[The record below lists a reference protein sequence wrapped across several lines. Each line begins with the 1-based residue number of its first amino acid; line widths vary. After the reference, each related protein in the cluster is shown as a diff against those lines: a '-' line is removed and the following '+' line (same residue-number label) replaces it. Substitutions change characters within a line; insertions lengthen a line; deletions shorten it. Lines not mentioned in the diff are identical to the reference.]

1 MKGQHMTEEWFTVE
15 QIDRDTFAISEYGHW
30 EQAHCY
36 LLIGET
42 QAALID
48 TGLGVSDIRKVTDQL
63 TQLPIRVLTTHV
75 HWDHIG
81 GHGLFED
88 LSVHELEKEW
98 LESSFPLPE
107 DAVRQNLTC
116 MSCRFPE
123 GFDPAAYHVF
133 QGKAS
138 HLLHDGDSI
147 DLGNRKIIVIHTPGH
162 SPGHCCFWEA
172 DRQYLYTGD
181 LIYSGCLYAYY
192 PSTDP
197 YQFWQS
203 IRKAGE
209 LPVRRILPGHNRL
222 DIGTDIIERIE
233 TAFAQLYKENELKQ
247 GSGLFDYPDFQIHI

>member
-1 MKGQHMTEEWFTVE
+1 MTEEWFTVE

-48 TGLGVSDIRKVTDQL
+48 TGMGVSDIRKVTDQL
-63 TQLPIRVLTTHV
+63 TQLPVRVLTTHV

-81 GHGLFED
+81 GHGLYSD
-88 LSVHELEKEW
+88 LSVHELEQEW

-107 DAVRQNLTC
+107 AAVRQNLTC

>member
-1 MKGQHMTEEWFTVE
+1 MTEEWFTVE

-197 YQFWQS
+197 YQFWQA

>member
-1 MKGQHMTEEWFTVE
+1 MSEEWFTVE
-15 QIDRDTFAISEYGHW
+15 QIDPDTYAISEYGHW
-30 EQAHCY
+30 EQPHCY
-36 LLIGET
+36 LLIGEQ

-63 TQLPIRVLTTHV
+63 TQLPVRVLTTHV

-81 GHGLFED
+81 GHSLFD
-88 LSVHELEKEW
+88 DISVHELEQDW
-98 LESSFPLPE
+98 FESSFPLSD

-116 MSCRFPE
+116 MSSVFPE
-123 GFDPAAYHVF
+123 GFNPASYRVF
-133 QGKAS
+133 HGKAS
-138 HLLHDGDSI
+138 YLLHDGDCI
-147 DLGNRKIIVIHTPGH
+147 DIGGRKITVIHTPGH

-181 LIYSGCLYAYY
+181 LIYSGPLYAYY

-203 IRKAGE
+203 VRKIEG
-209 LPVRRILPGHNRL
+209 LPVARILPGHNTL
-222 DIGTDIIERIE
+222 DLSTDIIGRIE
-233 TAFAQLYKENELKQ
+233 TAFAELYRENGLVQ

>member
-1 MKGQHMTEEWFTVE
+1 MTEEWFTVE

>member
-1 MKGQHMTEEWFTVE
+1 MSEEWFTVE
-15 QIDRDTFAISEYGHW
+15 QIDQDTYVISEYGHW
-30 EQAHCY
+30 EETHCY
-36 LLIGET
+36 LLLGRT

-48 TGLGVSDIRKVTDQL
+48 TGLGVSDIRRITDQL
-63 TQLPIRVLTTHV
+63 TALPVRVLTTHV

-88 LSVHELEKEW
+88 VSVHELEKDW
-98 LESSFPLPE
+98 LETKFPLPIA
-107 DAVRQNLTC
+107 AVRQNLTC
-116 MSCRFPE
+116 MACRFPE
-123 GFDPAAYHVF
+123 GFDPASYQVY

-147 DLGNRKIIVIHTPGH
+147 DLGGRKITVIHTPGH

-172 DRQYLYTGD
+172 DRQYLYAGD

-203 IRKAGE
+203 VRRVRQ
-209 LPVRRILPGHNRL
+209 LPVRKILPGHHSL
-222 DIGTDIIERIE
+222 DITADMIERIDD
-233 TAFAQLYKENELKQ
+233 AFEQLYMENGLKQ